1 MVEEEEPIDY
11 DEGIGSM
18 SMMDGMEDDDDDV
31 ALVEVRG
38 CSGLFCVS
46 SLGFSCGRRC
56 VCFTN
61 VPCVVCWDPTRLPP
75 ECLCLYAPPTLFA
88 EPHL

>member
-1 MVEEEEPIDY
+1 MEEEEPIDY

-38 CSGLFCVS
+38 CSGLFCVAS
-46 SLGFSCGRRC
+46 PAGGDVCVFHQCPLRRVLGSRTSPAAVSLSLR
-56 VCFTN
+56 T
-61 VPCVVCWDPTRLPP
+61 P
-75 ECLCLYAPPTLFA
+75 PPTPPA
-88 EPHL
+88 EPHF